1 MKNTIKDN
9 LAHFMKMRNDTVAS
23 NLSSAMYALNVAM
36 MQAAK
41 IEAAK
46 EIYDNIL
53 KIESNYEHQED

>member
-1 MKNTIKDN
+1 
-9 LAHFMKMRNDTVAS
+9 MRNDTVAS